1 MDANRLSET
10 FFGPA
15 TLVEMVR
22 HRTLHQPDDVAF
34 TFLLDGENE
43 QLHLTNTEL
52 DRRARAIAAWLTSM
66 DLSGE
71 RALLLYPSGLE
82 FIAAL
87 FGCIYAGVTA
97 VPIYP
102 PQKNRSLEW
111 IRAVADDAE
120 TKIVLTDDTV
130 LSRVESLIDETPR
143 LKRLRRL
150 STCRTPS
157 EIEQQWEPP
166 KINGNTLAILQYAP
180 GSTGA
185 PKGVMLSHT
194 NLLHNSAIITHAFE
208 HTRSGL
214 GVFWLPSSHD
224 MGLIG
229 GILQPLYVGR
239 LNVLLSPTAFLQQP
253 FRWLSAISRFGGT
266 ISGGSNFAYDL
277 CVRKITPK
285 QRKLLDLSTWRVAFN
300 GAEPV
305 CEKTMERFSE
315 MFEPC
320 GFRREA
326 FYPFFGLAEATL
338 MVSGGYAKK
347 APVTCSF
354 DAAALTAGKAIC
366 CKSNGRTNGKALR
379 TLVGCGAAMPDQ
391 QIVIADPKTM
401 TRCPD
406 GRIGEIWVTGP
417 SISQGYWQKP
427 DEAFNARLSEAGEGP
442 FLRTGDLGFV
452 AGGELFVTGRIDGD
466 YVTPVVPGMKVMV
479 NSMQPACLPEC

>member
-22 HRTLHQPDDVAF
+22 HRARHQPDDVAF

-66 DLSGE
+66 DLRGE

-97 VPIYP
+97 VPVCP

-111 IRAVADDAE
+111 IQAVADDADA
-120 TKIVLTDDTV
+120 KIVLTDDTK
-130 LSRVESLIDETPR
+130 PR

-150 STCRTPS
+150 STCRTPAQ
-157 EIEQQWEPP
+157 IEQQWEPP
-166 KINGNTLAILQYAP
+166 KINGNTLAILQYTSDSA
-180 GSTGA
+180 GV

-194 NLLHNSAIITHAFE
+194 NLLHNSATVAHAFE
-208 HTRSGL
+208 HARSGL
-214 GVFWLPSSHD
+214 CVFWLPSYHD

-239 LNVLLSPTAFLQQP
+239 PNVLLSPTAFLQQP

-277 CVRKITPK
+277 CVRKITPE
-285 QRKLLDLSTWRVAFN
+285 QRNLLDLSTWRVAFN
-300 GAEPV
+300 CAEPV
-305 CEKTMERFSE
+305 REETMERFSE

-338 MVSGGYAKK
+338 MVSGGYVKR

-354 DAAALTAGKAIC
+354 DADALAVGKAIRY
-366 CKSNGRTNGKALR
+366 KSNGRTNGKALR
-379 TLVGCGAAMPDQ
+379 TLVGCGTAMPDQ
-391 QIVIADPKTM
+391 QIVIADQKTLA
-401 TRCPD
+401 RCPD
-406 GRIGEIWVTGP
+406 GRIGEIWVAGP
-417 SISQGYWQKP
+417 SIAQGYWQKTNKT
-427 DEAFNARLSEAGEGP
+427 FNARLGETGEGP
-442 FLRTGDLGFV
+442 FLRTGELGFV
-452 AGGELFVTGRIDGD
+452 DGGELFVTGRINGD
-466 YVTPVVPGMKVMV
+466 CVAPVVPDMKVMV
-479 NSMQPACLPEC
+479 NSMQSACLPEC